1 MKQLDVRY
9 AGWGEDWS
17 LGTLA
22 DDGQTLLFEYSPGA
36 VARRLEL
43 SPVHLKLRPAAY
55 GGFPDFLNRLPGLVA
70 DSLPDGWGL
79 MLMDR
84 QFRREGI
91 RHPGPLDRLAFIG
104 DRAMGALRFVPPH
117 DAQVSQPDWNLIAI
131 ARENQRVVEGD
142 CEDALLELAIAG
154 GSPQGARPKALV
166 RFDSATGKV
175 STRSDAPGAPW
186 LVKFPAQT
194 EHKEVCAIE
203 QMYAEL
209 ARDCGLD
216 MPRTAWFDV
225 SPQIAAFGVERFD
238 RVQGIRVPIHSLA
251 GLLHVDFR
259 VPGSVDYAA
268 LLRATRLLTR
278 DEQEVRSAFARAV
291 FNVVF
296 HNRDD
301 HAKNFA
307 WRLGRD
313 SCWRLAPAFDLSFSE
328 GPAGQHSLDV
338 CGEADQITRSHLMRL
353 AKDSDVPTSVAD
365 EILDRVDSVASTIA
379 ARCSD
384 FPIRKATASRIAQTI
399 RPG

>member
-1 MKQLDVRY
+1 MKKLDVYY
-9 AGWGEDWS
+9 AGWGEDWP

-22 DDGQTLLFEYSPGA
+22 DDGQTLLFEYSPAALERG
-36 VARRLEL
+36 LEL
-43 SPVHLKLRPAAY
+43 SPVHLKLRADAY
-55 GGFPDFLNRLPGLVA
+55 GGFPRFLHRLPGFVA

-84 QFRREGI
+84 VFRREGM

-117 DAQVSQPDWNLIAI
+117 DFRADEPDWNLLAI
-131 ARENQRVVEGD
+131 VQQSQRVIEG
-142 CEDALLELAIAG
+142 EAGNALRALAVAG

-166 RFDSATGKV
+166 RFDAPTGKV
-175 STRSDAPGAPW
+175 STRGDAPGAPW
-186 LVKFPAQT
+186 LVKFPAQG

-203 QMYAEL
+203 LMYADL
-209 ARDCGLD
+209 ARECGID
-216 MPRTAWFDV
+216 MPETAWFDV
-225 SPQIAAFGVERFD
+225 SPTVAAFGVARFD
-238 RVQGIRVPIHSLA
+238 READMRVPIHSLA

-259 VPGSVDYAA
+259 VPGSVDYTA

-278 DEQEVRSAFARAV
+278 DESEVRAAYARAV

-301 HAKNFA
+301 HPKNFA

-313 SCWRLAPAFDLSFSE
+313 SRWRLAPAFDLTFSE

-338 CGEADQITRSHLMRL
+338 CGEADRITRALLMKL
-353 AKDSDVPTSVAD
+353 AKDNDIPSSVAAS
-365 EILDRVDSVASTIA
+365 ILDRVDAVASGFA
-379 ARCSD
+379 GRCQD
-384 FPIRKATASRIAQTI
+384 YPIRKATVRYMASVVESR
-399 RPG
+399 